1 MNDTGRT
8 VMITV
13 LVFLALPL
21 LWGAMMMG
29 GMGPGMMWGWD
40 GAERWDRARGLMM
53 MVPALLITAGIVAAV
68 VWGVGRADSSTGP
81 PGAPTAGDIL
91 DARYARGEIT
101 RDQYQEMKNDLRS

>member
-21 LWGAMMMG
+21 LWGGMMVG

-40 GAERWDRARGLMM
+40 GTERWDRARGLMM
-53 MVPALLITAGIVAAV
+53 MVPALLVVGAVLAAA
-68 VWGVGRADSSTGP
+68 VWGVGRTGSSSAP
-81 PGAPTAGDIL
+81 PSEPSAGDIL

-101 RDQYQEMKNDLRS
+101 RDQYQEMKSDLRS